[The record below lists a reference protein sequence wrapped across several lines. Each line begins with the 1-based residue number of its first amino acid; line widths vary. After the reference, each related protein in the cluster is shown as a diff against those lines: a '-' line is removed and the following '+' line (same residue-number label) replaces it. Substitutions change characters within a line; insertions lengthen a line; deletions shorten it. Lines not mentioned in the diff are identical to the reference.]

1 MFVMR
6 EVLQCKP
13 GKVGELTK
21 KFVALNAI
29 VKQKGF
35 QPFTMMT
42 DVTGEHFWTLVLEF
56 EADSV
61 DAFFAME
68 DQVMADQDAR
78 QAMAGYHDL
87 VVHGRREVF
96 RKVS

>member
-1 MFVMR
+1 MLVMR

-13 GKVGELTK
+13 GKVGELKK
-21 KFVALNAI
+21 KFLALNAI

-35 QPFTMMT
+35 EPFTIMT
-42 DVTGEHFWTLVLEF
+42 DVAGEHFWTLVLET

-61 DAFFAME
+61 NTVVTLE
-68 DQVMADQDAR
+68 DQVMADKDA
-78 QAMAGYHDL
+78 QLVLAGYHEL